1 MQAIEFITEIK
12 DGIIQIPKK
21 YHEMLVDECRVII
34 LIETKKAQVQNITDK
49 GILVL
54 VDEQEFFMSFA
65 EFPWFLKA
73 TIEQIYNLE
82 FFHGKHLHWPA
93 LDIDVALESLQ
104 NPEAYP
110 LKYS

>member
-1 MQAIEFITEIK
+1 MPFL
-12 DGIIQIPKK
+12 
-21 YHEMLVDECRVII
+21 MLVEGEQW
-34 LIETKKAQVQNITDK
+34 LAQRSKNPLDLSMGSVN
-49 GILVL
+49 
-54 VDEQEFFMSFA
+54 

>member
-1 MQAIEFITEIK
+1 MLKKLKKPGKSTSAKAEI
-12 DGIIQIPKK
+12 
-21 YHEMLVDECRVII
+21 
-34 LIETKKAQVQNITDK
+34 QNISNH
-49 GILVL
+49 GIWLLVN
-54 VDEQEFFMSFA
+54 EKEFFMPFD

-93 LDIDVALESLQ
+93 LDIDIDLESLK
-104 NPEAYP
+104 NPALYP